1 MDVHENL
8 FLSLANCLSFNGH
21 SVVILHGYNTYQ
33 GRGRDCEKEF
43 HSTEAMMECITGYRW
58 DTNPEFKCQSL
69 LFPQTTHRRVP
80 NQTLDLHTLL
90 NSMSFF
96 CPVCETL
103 WCHINKK
110 KRFPGPL
117 MYIYESRYEM
127 IRSWWLIAKALD
139 VKRQGIV
146 LGIHLLYD
154 VRLVGHLETLGTVS
168 SFVKCRLH
176 RVFFSS
182 FMGC

>member
-80 NQTLDLHTLL
+80 NQTFDLHTLL

-96 CPVCETL
+96 LSCL
-103 WCHINKK
+103 WNSLMSYKQTKK
-110 KRFPGPL
+110 KVSWTTHVHLRIKIWNDKIMMAHSKSLRREEARDCVRDTFVVWCQVGWPL
-117 MYIYESRYEM
+117 RDSGH
-127 IRSWWLIAKALD
+127 SFLI
-139 VKRQGIV
+139 
-146 LGIHLLYD
+146 
-154 VRLVGHLETLGTVS
+154 
-168 SFVKCRLH
+168 C
-176 RVFFSS
+176 
-182 FMGC
+182 

>member
-43 HSTEAMMECITGYRW
+43 HSTEAMMECITGDRW

-80 NQTLDLHTLL
+80 NQTFDLHTLL

-96 CPVCETL
+96 LSCL
-103 WCHINKK
+103 WNSLMSYKQKK
-110 KRFPGPL
+110 KVSWTTHVHLRIKIWNDKIMMAHSKSLRREEARDCVRDTFVVWCQVGWPL
-117 MYIYESRYEM
+117 RDSGH
-127 IRSWWLIAKALD
+127 SFLI
-139 VKRQGIV
+139 
-146 LGIHLLYD
+146 
-154 VRLVGHLETLGTVS
+154 
-168 SFVKCRLH
+168 C
-176 RVFFSS
+176 
-182 FMGC
+182 